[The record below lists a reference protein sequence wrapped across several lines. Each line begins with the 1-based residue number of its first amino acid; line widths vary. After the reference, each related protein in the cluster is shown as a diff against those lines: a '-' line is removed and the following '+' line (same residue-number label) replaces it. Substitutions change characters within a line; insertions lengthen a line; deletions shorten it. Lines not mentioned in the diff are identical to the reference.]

1 MVPEERLAFLR
12 HCGLWRW
19 GGSGRR
25 NDGRASLGR
34 LWVARLGA
42 TVRSVNG
49 FNTAYLV
56 DDEAITLPGNGL
68 DKPRPFGII
77 PKGSPDFEN
86 GGVDA
91 VLGVDKDALAPE
103 TFANLLA
110 GDDVP
115 VAFDQKDEQIHRDPL
130 EPYRPSVPTQLET
143 AAVQLIVAKF
153 VGGRRHDKP

>member
-1 MVPEERLAFLR
+1 MR
-12 HCGLWRW
+12 GW
-19 GGSGRR
+19 GGSRR
-25 NDGRASLGR
+25 FFEGSFSFYHRC
-34 LWVARLGA
+34 
-42 TVRSVNG
+42 
-49 FNTAYLV
+49 
-56 DDEAITLPGNGL
+56 DEAITLPGNGL

-110 GDDVP
+110 GNDVP
-115 VAFDQKDEQIHRDPL
+115 VSFDQKDEQVHRDPL

-143 AAVQLIVAKF
+143 AAVQLVVAKF